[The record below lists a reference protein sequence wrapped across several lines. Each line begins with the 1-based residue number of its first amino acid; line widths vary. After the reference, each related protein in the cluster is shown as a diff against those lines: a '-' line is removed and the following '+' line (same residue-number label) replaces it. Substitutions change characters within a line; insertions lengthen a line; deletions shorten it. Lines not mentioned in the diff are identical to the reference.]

1 MRKREDSKGEEG
13 IIVKEDRGK
22 ERKEEDRMI
31 MGRKD
36 ELGTTKKEKK
46 GKKYGNGRRRVG
58 IDRIKGLK
66 GIKKDIWIQNGKTE
80 GNKGL

>member
-1 MRKREDSKGEEG
+1 
-13 IIVKEDRGK
+13 
-22 ERKEEDRMI
+22 MI

-46 GKKYGNGRRRVG
+46 GKKDGDGRRRVG

-66 GIKKDIWIQNGKTE
+66 GIKKERWIQDGKTE
-80 GNKGL
+80 GTKGL